1 MLFAHMEQATRL
13 AIRPPELES
22 TEPLQPIRQDER
34 PYPIAIGA
42 PAYPDRRLTPFSIAS
57 PAHKADA
64 AGDET
69 DGILCAQK

>member
-42 PAYPDRRLTPFSIAS
+42 PAYPDRRL
-57 PAHKADA
+57 
-64 AGDET
+64 
-69 DGILCAQK
+69 